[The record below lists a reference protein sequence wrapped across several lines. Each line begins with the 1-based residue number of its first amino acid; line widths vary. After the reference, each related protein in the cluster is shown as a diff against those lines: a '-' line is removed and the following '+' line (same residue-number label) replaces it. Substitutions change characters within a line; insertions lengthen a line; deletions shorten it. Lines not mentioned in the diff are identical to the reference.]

1 MLNGNETPEVIKYE
15 SMLAQLRAAR
25 EAQQN
30 AAVARKAMIEE
41 VKTSDMYT
49 SLQAV
54 EVLAEGEIE
63 RLENAVKE
71 YALQQYANDGNKH
84 PHPKVEIKSFKTF
97 KVLDPLA
104 VRAWCLTD
112 LPGALDVN
120 LKKVEKYGK
129 DFGAVPGTEIS
140 TEERVQL
147 AKEL

>member
-15 SMLAQLRAAR
+15 SVLTQLRAAR
-25 EAQQN
+25 DAREQASTAKRELVEALKQ
-30 AAVARKAMIEE
+30 
-41 VKTSDMYT
+41 TDGYT
-49 SLQAV
+49 SLEAV
-54 EVLAEGEIE
+54 EVLAEGEVE
-63 RLENAVKE
+63 RLETTVRE

-97 KVLDPLA
+97 KVLDPIS

-140 TEERVQL
+140 TEEKVQISR
-147 AKEL
+147 EL